1 MGSGIFNR
9 SSTTKR
15 TLNHRYGQFG
25 LLIMRSTRCS
35 CIAFFVFGWEER
47 PTQDTLLWAEGLSG
61 TSLRCDLLS
70 LGSRKEKEQH
80 IFTAKASARYSRK
93 RPDNKK
99 SNPSKREIAQTANIP
114 ADVCYMLSP
123 FQRKARGFL
132 FSPRLRHHR
141 QLPLGLKARRRN
153 SYSRTRVY
161 ALRPALS
168 RP

>member
-9 SSTTKR
+9 NSTIKR

-80 IFTAKASARYSRK
+80 VFTAKASARYSRK

-99 SNPSKREIAQTANIP
+99 ATPRKERLHKLRTSLQMFAICCHLFKGRRE
-114 ADVCYMLSP
+114 D
-123 FQRKARGFL
+123 
-132 FSPRLRHHR
+132 FSSHP
-141 QLPLGLKARRRN
+141 GLDTIGN
-153 SYSRTRVY
+153 Y
-161 ALRPALS
+161 P
-168 RP
+168 